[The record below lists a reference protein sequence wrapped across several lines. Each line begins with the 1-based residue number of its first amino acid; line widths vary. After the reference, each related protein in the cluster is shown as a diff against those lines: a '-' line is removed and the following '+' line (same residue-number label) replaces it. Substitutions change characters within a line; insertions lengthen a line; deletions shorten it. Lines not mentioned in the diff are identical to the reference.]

1 MAVNRVRH
9 PGLHDAQGNRLAHRY
24 VDVLGVR
31 THLVDAGEGPPVLLM
46 HGYGDTADGWR
57 RVVPGL
63 LRDHRVIAADMPPF
77 GRSEP
82 PRSPNDLLTFYKR
95 FFPAL
100 LDELG
105 LEKTTLIGHSLGG
118 AVALHVAIDNCER
131 VERLG
136 LVAPAGLGK
145 EPPWW
150 WHALTARALWQGA
163 LSIPTP
169 VTGPLVREGLKR
181 FLAWRLVHDHR
192 NMADEIAHFVSMH
205 GNGKG
210 LKQLLGAGH
219 ACIDSYTGTLLEQ
232 SCTLEMPIWML
243 WGQGDGLVPS
253 VHARAFARAHPKA
266 EVHVLDD
273 CGHYPQIELPARFN
287 RLLRA
292 WLDQTTPKPK
302 RGRLGPAAA
311 AA

>member
-1 MAVNRVRH
+1 MK
-9 PGLHDAQGNRLAHRY
+9 
-24 VDVLGVR
+24 
-31 THLVDAGEGPPVLLM
+31 THLVDAGKGPPVVLM

-57 RVVPGL
+57 RVVPRL

-77 GRSEP
+77 GRSELP
-82 PRSPNDLLTFYKR
+82 PEPGNLLPFYKA
-95 FFPAL
+95 FYPAL

-105 LEKTTLIGHSLGG
+105 IERATLIGHSLGG

-145 EPPWW
+145 APPWW

-169 VTGPLVREGLKR
+169 VTGPLVRAGLKR
-181 FLAWRLVHDHR
+181 FLAWRLVQDPR
-192 NMADEIAHFVSMH
+192 SMAHEISHFVDMH
-205 GNGKG
+205 GSATS
-210 LKQLLGAGH
+210 LKHLLAAGH

-232 SCTLEMPIWML
+232 SCMLEMPIWML

-266 EVHVLDD
+266 EVHVLDG
-273 CGHYPQIELPARFN
+273 CGHYPQIELPTRFN
-287 RLLRA
+287 RLLGA
-292 WLDQTTPKPK
+292 WLEKTAPKP
-302 RGRLGPAAA
+302 GRRRLAAA
-311 AA
+311 A

>member
-1 MAVNRVRH
+1 M
-9 PGLHDAQGNRLAHRY
+9 
-24 VDVLGVR
+24 DVLGVKA
-31 THLVDAGEGPPVLLM
+31 HVVDAGEGPAVVLM

-57 RVVPGL
+57 RAVPGL
-63 LRDHRVIAADMPPF
+63 LRNHRVIAADMPPF
-77 GRSEP
+77 GRSELP
-82 PRSPNDLLTFYKR
+82 PEPGNLLPFYKE

-105 LEKTTLIGHSLGG
+105 IGRATLIGHSLGG

-145 EPPWW
+145 TPPWW

-169 VTGPLVREGLKR
+169 LTGPIVRTGLKR
-181 FLAWRLVHDHR
+181 FLAWRLVHDSR
-192 NMADEIAHFVSMH
+192 SLSDEIAHFVDMH
-205 GNGKG
+205 GSAAT
-210 LKQLLGAGH
+210 LKQLLAAGH

-232 SCTLEMPIWML
+232 SCTLEMPIWMA
-243 WGQGDGLVPS
+243 WGRGDGLVPS
-253 VHARAFARAHPKA
+253 VHARAFARAHPEA

-273 CGHYPQIELPARFN
+273 CGHYPQIELPTRFN
-287 RLLRA
+287 RLLRD
-292 WLDQTTPKPK
+292 WLERTAPQ
-302 RGRLGPAAA
+302 RGRRRLSAAA
-311 AA
+311 